1 LDKRKGFLIG
11 CAIGMLLFLCVGGLA
26 VFGAGVYFARDIVV
40 NNPELLE
47 IPESNTTPTAT
58 PQLLLSTPTTGQPN
72 TGIGAQTL
80 LTLEEALVPENN
92 PADLA
97 MRLLGIDFI
106 PETQPDPN
114 APYQVGDLQ
123 DFWITNTATNVSSQV
138 TAILRYETPHS
149 YFWIEED
156 VSYRESDLR
165 ELAETFENEIYPTNR
180 EFFGSEWTPGIDED
194 PHIYILY
201 TPGIGFGTAGY
212 FSSSDS
218 VHPLAHE
225 YSNAHEMF
233 VFNSEN
239 SPLGSTYTAGVLA
252 HEFQHMIHW
261 YRDRNETSWINEGF
275 SEVAM
280 LLNGYDSGGFDYVYT
295 ANPDWQLNDWDPGG
309 NTSANYG
316 SAFLYLAYFLD
327 RFGSDLTQ
335 EIVFHPENGFKS
347 IDAVLAENN
356 ITDPLTG
363 LPIHADDV
371 VLDWVLTNYL
381 LDKNV
386 GDGRFDY
393 VLHADAPQAYET
405 ETQRDC
411 DGAPQLRDV
420 AQYGV
425 DYIRITCEGSYTL
438 NFSGSQVARL
448 LPVDAYSGDFF
459 WWSNK
464 GDESNMTLTQ
474 QFDLS
479 AASGSLT
486 FSYRTWYDIETD
498 YDYLYLEA
506 STDGENWQILT
517 TPSGTGADPTGNSYG
532 WGYNAES
539 EGWIEEQVDI
549 SAYAGGPLWLR
560 FEYVTDAAVHGE
572 GLLLDDLTIPEIGYF
587 SDLEEDG
594 GGWEGAGFVRV
605 SNQLPQT
612 FRLGLIS
619 IGADTSV
626 EYLTLDSDNLL
637 SLPLEIGGDVDE
649 VVLVVVASTRYTRQR
664 ASYQVEIALGE

>member
-1 LDKRKGFLIG
+1 
-11 CAIGMLLFLCVGGLA
+11 
-26 VFGAGVYFARDIVV
+26 
-40 NNPELLE
+40 
-47 IPESNTTPTAT
+47 
-58 PQLLLSTPTTGQPN
+58 
-72 TGIGAQTL
+72 
-80 LTLEEALVPENN
+80 
-92 PADLA
+92 
-97 MRLLGIDFI
+97 
-106 PETQPDPN
+106 
-114 APYQVGDLQ
+114 
-123 DFWITNTATNVSSQV
+123 
-138 TAILRYETPHS
+138 
-149 YFWIEED
+149 
-156 VSYRESDLR
+156 
-165 ELAETFENEIYPTNR
+165 
-180 EFFGSEWTPGIDED
+180 
-194 PHIYILY
+194 
-201 TPGIGFGTAGY
+201 
-212 FSSSDS
+212 
-218 VHPLAHE
+218 
-225 YSNAHEMF
+225 
-233 VFNSEN
+233 
-239 SPLGSTYTAGVLA
+239 
-252 HEFQHMIHW
+252 
-261 YRDRNETSWINEGF
+261 
-275 SEVAM
+275 
-280 LLNGYDSGGFDYVYT
+280 
-295 ANPDWQLNDWDPGG
+295 
-309 NTSANYG
+309 
-316 SAFLYLAYFLD
+316 
-327 RFGSDLTQ
+327 
-335 EIVFHPENGFKS
+335 
-347 IDAVLAENN
+347 
-356 ITDPLTG
+356 
-363 LPIHADDV
+363 
-371 VLDWVLTNYL
+371 
-381 LDKNV
+381 
-386 GDGRFDY
+386 
-393 VLHADAPQAYET
+393 
-405 ETQRDC
+405 
-411 DGAPQLRDV
+411 V